1 MKKFTTLMVAVMLMV
16 GFSTMAAVAGT
27 LDPTT
32 LDDNCSTCE
41 TEMARIARGCEDQRE
56 GSSFNYE
63 SFGGFG
69 SLTDVTRCDDGSYCS
84 GDKGEQHKAIVALC
98 TCLDNW
104 AGGIQEDDTLNVSME
119 IVVKKTDGIIYTYT
133 GDDVDEIG
141 VYWANKIESFGVEWE
156 ATKEE
161 QCAKNWCEP
170 GEGEGYLES
179 FDDVEMVNPARLV
192 SRGGLQGGRWGD
204 IDSRAKDLLSEGSF
218 VYGWFDIPDM
228 IVAQDGVDRRDWEVW
243 VKICLTNTRVYGCDP
258 CCCLIPIGI
267 LCCEDYVMRTSA
279 IYPYFTQMNSAT
291 WWFGLAITNYG
302 DEAGTA
308 AITLY
313 EQDGDIA
320 TGEVDIAAHGIV
332 VLSIA
337 DLMTELVLS
346 TGGTLGDSAC
356 YVEVVGDG
364 FPVTGMGMMAK
375 PSTGESMGYV
385 PIAGMES
392 KSSMPSFE

>member
-1 MKKFTTLMVAVMLMV
+1 MV
-16 GFSTMAAVAGT
+16 
-27 LDPTT
+27 
-32 LDDNCSTCE
+32 
-41 TEMARIARGCEDQRE
+41 
-56 GSSFNYE
+56 
-63 SFGGFG
+63 
-69 SLTDVTRCDDGSYCS
+69 
-84 GDKGEQHKAIVALC
+84 
-98 TCLDNW
+98 
-104 AGGIQEDDTLNVSME
+104 
-119 IVVKKTDGIIYTYT
+119 
-133 GDDVDEIG
+133 
-141 VYWANKIESFGVEWE
+141 
-156 ATKEE
+156 
-161 QCAKNWCEP
+161 
-170 GEGEGYLES
+170 
-179 FDDVEMVNPARLV
+179 
-192 SRGGLQGGRWGD
+192 
-204 IDSRAKDLLSEGSF
+204 
-218 VYGWFDIPDM
+218 DIPDM

-267 LCCEDYVMRTSA
+267 LCCEENVLRTSA

-385 PIAGMES
+385 PIAGM
-392 KSSMPSFE
+392 SSSYNGMILE